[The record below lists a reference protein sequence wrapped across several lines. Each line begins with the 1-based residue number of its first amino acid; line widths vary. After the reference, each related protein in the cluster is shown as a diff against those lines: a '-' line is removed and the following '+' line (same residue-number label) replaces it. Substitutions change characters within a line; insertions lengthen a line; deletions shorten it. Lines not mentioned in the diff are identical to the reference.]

1 MSTNKRTP
9 LQQEVVEALLETK
22 AINLEAAA
30 SVMARFGERA
40 LLNGES
46 LAQIINHNAVWNCG
60 YPGPVPDFGGVIS
73 RELAD

>member
-1 MSTNKRTP
+1 MGSQKRTP
-9 LQQEVVEALLETK
+9 LQQEVVEALIETK

-60 YPGPVPDFGGVIS
+60 WPGPELDLGGVAV
-73 RELAD
+73 REAVE